1 MQIKIETGAET
12 EEVSI
17 TIRCREHSVYIDRLV
32 AALYMVGQQIMVARK
47 GEVLPLELEKVLYM
61 ESVDG
66 RCFVYTKDEVY
77 ESNHR
82 LYELERQLGQ
92 YLFVRINKAAIVN
105 LKKLRSI
112 KAHVNRRLLLTMENG
127 EQLIASRQYADTIKV
142 LLGVKKE

>member
-1 MQIKIETGAET
+1 MQIKIETGTEE

-17 TIRCREHSVYIDRLV
+17 TIKCREQSVYIEKLV
-32 AALYMVGQQIMVARK
+32 AALYMVGQQIMVTRK
-47 GEVLPLELEKVLYM
+47 GEMLPLELEKVLYM

-66 RCFVYTKDEVY
+66 RCFVYTNDEVY